1 MMEELEHCQVLAP
14 VQVQAVDDVVD
25 QEVVELDWDLQVE
38 CQTEIFVDH
47 QMAKRDPLVQ
57 DMTFV
62 VWNA

>member
-1 MMEELEHCQVLAP
+1 MEELEHCQVL
-14 VQVQAVDDVVD
+14 QAVDEVVD

-47 QMAKRDPLVQ
+47 QMGKRDPLVQ

-62 VWNA
+62 VWNE

>member
-38 CQTEIFVDH
+38 YQTDIFVDH

-62 VWNA
+62 VWNE